1 MNTIYI
7 ITGIMF
13 TLLLIL
19 VFKIKKQNNLLSNNT
34 FFILSLSLLIGFILE
49 LIINFLSTLALKP
62 IILEAYTK
70 LYLIF
75 IVCWFSI
82 FSVYT
87 FLISKKDD
95 TLNKPIMIMYAL
107 LTIVSSISIMLLP
120 LNVDTSNFIYLSGN
134 SINIFKVLLPAMI
147 CTLFIRTILN
157 RKVISITKCN
167 YIYVALTLLSIFT
180 FLELKYE
187 LNVITTILLFITY
200 LVFLTIENPA
210 LKEYEIINNLRLK
223 ALKANTNKTD
233 FLSNIS
239 HELRTPLTSIISS
252 IDEIK
257 SYDLSQEL
265 KDNLNDIIDSS
276 NSLLDIVGNVI
287 DINKIENKIYD
298 LKEKNYD
305 IRDVVEK
312 LIKMNTKKYNKEN
325 VVFKYSVSD
334 NTPSNLFG
342 DKTKIKEIINNI
354 LDNSFKYTNKGSI
367 SLTINSVLD
376 NDICNL
382 IIEIKDTGIGIK
394 TEDLNKIFNGNE
406 IDNDINS
413 NVNRDG
419 LGLLVSKDLVN
430 LLNGTITVNSYYGSG
445 SVFTINIPQ
454 KLKNELEIV
463 EQTNTTKFNN
473 KKVLLV
479 DDDRL
484 NNRILKRLLKIY
496 NIELD
501 TCERGIECID
511 KINNGEQYDLIFMD
525 IMMPDINGI
534 DTLKK
539 LKSNKNFNTK
549 VIALTADALS
559 TSRNK
564 YLKSG
569 FTDYLAKP
577 FKKEELEEKLKYL
590 LGE

>member
-7 ITGIMF
+7 VTGIMF
-13 TLLLIL
+13 TLLLIF
-19 VFKIKKQNNLLSNNT
+19 VFKIKKQNNLLSNST
-34 FFILSLSLLIGFILE
+34 YFILTLTLIVGYILE
-49 LIINFLSTLALKP
+49 LIIYYLNSISINN
-62 IILEAYTK
+62 IILEIYTK

-75 IVCWFSI
+75 IICWSSI
-82 FSVYT
+82 FSVYI
-87 FLISKKDD
+87 FLLSKKDD
-95 TLNKPIMIMYAL
+95 EYNKKIMILYAL
-107 LTIVSSISIMLLP
+107 LTLTSTVAVIILP
-120 LNVDTSNFIYLSGN
+120 LNITYTNRIILSGN
-134 SINIFKVLLPAMI
+134 SINFLKILILCMLSI
-147 CTLFIRTILN
+147 LYMRIILN
-157 RKVISITKCN
+157 NKIIKTMKAY
-167 YIYVALTLLSIFT
+167 YIYIALIILTISF
-180 FLELKYE
+180 FLETKYQ
-187 LNVITTILLFITY
+187 LNIVTTILLFITY
-200 LVFLTIENPA
+200 LIFLTIENPA
-210 LKEYEIINNLRLK
+210 LKEYEIINNLRLR

-239 HELRTPLTSIISS
+239 HELRTPLTSIITS

-257 SYDLSQEL
+257 SYNLPQEL
-265 KDNLNDIIDSS
+265 KENINDIIDSS
-276 NSLLDIVGNVI
+276 NSLLEIVGNVI

-298 LKEKNYD
+298 LKEKNYN
-305 IRDVVEK
+305 IRDLVEK
-312 LIKMNTKKYNKEN
+312 LIKMNAKKYNKEN
-325 VVFKYSVSD
+325 VIFKYSISD

-367 SLTINSVLD
+367 TLTINSILN

-394 TEDLNKIFNGNE
+394 FEDLNKIFNGNE

-413 NVNRDG
+413 SVNRDG
-419 LGLLVSKDLVN
+419 LGLLISKDLVN
-430 LLNGTITVNSYYGSG
+430 LLNGTISVNSNYGSG

-463 EQTNTTKFNN
+463 EQTNTTKFIN

-496 NIELD
+496 GIELD

-511 KINNGEQYDLIFMD
+511 KINNGEQYDLILMD

-559 TSRNK
+559 TSKNK
-564 YLKSG
+564 YLKEG

-577 FKKEELEEKLKYL
+577 FKKEELEEKLKEL

>member
-7 ITGIMF
+7 VTGIMF

-19 VFKIKKQNNLLSNNT
+19 VFKIKKQNNLLSNST
-34 FFILSLSLLIGFILE
+34 YFILTLTLIVGYILE
-49 LIINFLSTLALKP
+49 LIIYYLNSISINN
-62 IILEAYTK
+62 IILEIYTK

-75 IVCWFSI
+75 IICWSSI
-82 FSVYT
+82 FSVYI
-87 FLISKKDD
+87 FLLSKKDD
-95 TLNKPIMIMYAL
+95 EYNKRIMILYAL
-107 LTIVSSISIMLLP
+107 LTLTSTVAVIILP
-120 LNVDTSNFIYLSGN
+120 LNITYTNRIILSGN
-134 SINIFKVLLPAMI
+134 SINFLKILILCMLSI
-147 CTLFIRTILN
+147 LYMRIILN
-157 RKVISITKCN
+157 NKIIKTMKAY
-167 YIYVALTLLSIFT
+167 YIYIALIILTISF
-180 FLELKYE
+180 FLETKYQ
-187 LNVITTILLFITY
+187 LNIVTTILLFITY
-200 LVFLTIENPA
+200 LIFLTIENPA
-210 LKEYEIINNLRLK
+210 LKEYEIINNLRLR

-239 HELRTPLTSIISS
+239 HELRTPLTSIITS

-257 SYDLSQEL
+257 SYNLPQEL
-265 KDNLNDIIDSS
+265 KENINDIIDSS
-276 NSLLDIVGNVI
+276 NSLLEIVGNVI

-298 LKEKNYD
+298 LKEKNYN
-305 IRDVVEK
+305 IRDLVEK
-312 LIKMNTKKYNKEN
+312 LIKMNAKKYNKEN
-325 VVFKYSVSD
+325 VIFKYSISD

-367 SLTINSVLD
+367 TLTINSILN

-394 TEDLNKIFNGNE
+394 FEDLNKIFNGNE

-413 NVNRDG
+413 SVNRDG
-419 LGLLVSKDLVN
+419 LGLLISKDLVN
-430 LLNGTITVNSYYGSG
+430 LLNGTISVNSNYGSG

-463 EQTNTTKFNN
+463 EQTNTTKFIN

-479 DDDRL
+479 DDDRI

-496 NIELD
+496 GIELD

-511 KINNGEQYDLIFMD
+511 KINNGEQYDLILMD

-559 TSRNK
+559 TSKNK
-564 YLKSG
+564 YLKEG

-577 FKKEELEEKLKYL
+577 FKKEELEEKLKEL

>member
-19 VFKIKKQNNLLSNNT
+19 VFKIKKQNNLLSNST
-34 FFILSLSLLIGFILE
+34 YFILTLSLLVGYILE
-49 LIINFLSTLALKP
+49 LVMYFLSTTAINN
-62 IILEAYTK
+62 IILEIYTK

-75 IVCWFSI
+75 IICWSSI

-87 FLISKKDD
+87 FLLSKKDD
-95 TLNKPIMIMYAL
+95 EYNKKIMILYAL
-107 LTIVSSISIMLLP
+107 LTVTSSVAIIMLP
-120 LNVDTSNFIYLSGN
+120 LNITYTNRIILTGNAINFLKILITCMLS
-134 SINIFKVLLPAMI
+134 ILY
-147 CTLFIRTILN
+147 IRTVLSNKIIN
-157 RKVISITKCN
+157 TIKAN
-167 YIYVALTLLSIFT
+167 YIYVALIILTIVS
-180 FLELKYE
+180 FLEIKYQ
-187 LNVITTILLFITY
+187 LNIVTTILLFITY
-200 LVFLTIENPA
+200 LIFLTIENPA
-210 LKEYEIINNLRLK
+210 LKEYEIINNLRLR
-223 ALKANTNKTD
+223 ALKANTNKTN
-233 FLSNIS
+233 FLSNMS

-257 SYDLSQEL
+257 SYNLPQEI

-287 DINKIENKIYD
+287 EINKIENKVYD

-312 LIKMNTKKYNKEN
+312 LIKLNTKKYSKEN

-394 TEDLNKIFNGNE
+394 SEDLNKIFNGND
-406 IDNDINS
+406 IDNDING

-430 LLNGTITVNSYYGSG
+430 LLNGTIIVSSYYGSG

-511 KINNGEQYDLIFMD
+511 KINNGEQYDLILMD
-525 IMMPDINGI
+525 IMMPDINGV

-539 LKSNKNFNTK
+539 LKSNKHFNTK

-564 YLKSG
+564 YLKAG

-577 FKKEELEEKLKYL
+577 FKKEELEEKLKNL

>member
-49 LIINFLSTLALKP
+49 LTINFLSTLTLKP
-62 IILEAYTK
+62 IILEVYTK

-120 LNVDTSNFIYLSGN
+120 LNINTSNFIYLSGN

-167 YIYVALTLLSIFT
+167 YIYVALTLLSICT

-210 LKEYEIINNLRLK
+210 LKEYEIINNLRLR

-257 SYDLSQEL
+257 SYDLPQEL

-312 LIKMNTKKYNKEN
+312 LIKMNAKKYNKEN

-367 SLTINSVLD
+367 SLTINSILN

-394 TEDLNKIFNGNE
+394 AEDLNKIFNGNE

-413 NVNRDG
+413 DVNRDG

-511 KINNGEQYDLIFMD
+511 KINNGEQYDLILMD

-564 YLKSG
+564 YLKAG

-577 FKKEELEEKLKYL
+577 FKKEELEEKLKDL

>member
-1 MNTIYI
+1 MKTIYI

-34 FFILSLSLLIGFILE
+34 FFILTLSLLIGYILE
-49 LIINFLSTLALKP
+49 LSINFLSTVSLKP
-62 IILEAYTK
+62 IVLETYTK

-75 IVCWFSI
+75 IICWFSI

-95 TLNKPIMIMYAL
+95 TLNKSIMIMYAL
-107 LTIVSSISIMLLP
+107 LTIVSSVSIILLP
-120 LNVDTSNFIYLSGN
+120 IDIDTNNFIYLSGN
-134 SINIFKVLLPAMI
+134 SINIFKVLLPCMLCI
-147 CTLFIRTILN
+147 LFLRTILN
-157 RKVISITKCN
+157 RKVISITKYN
-167 YIYVALTLLSIFT
+167 YIYVALVLLSICS

-187 LNVITTILLFITY
+187 LNIITTILLFITY

-210 LKEYEIINNLRLK
+210 LKEYEIINNLRLR
-223 ALKANTNKTD
+223 ALKANMNKTD

-239 HELRTPLTSIISS
+239 HELRTPLSSIISS

-257 SYDLSQEL
+257 SYNLPPEF
-265 KDNLNDIIDSS
+265 KDSLNDIIDSS
-276 NSLLDIVGNVI
+276 SSLLDIVGNVI
-287 DINKIENKIYD
+287 DINKIENKVYD
-298 LKEKNYD
+298 IKEKDYS
-305 IRDVVEK
+305 IKETVEK

-325 VVFKYSVSD
+325 VVFKYSISES
-334 NTPSNLFG
+334 TPQNLFG
-342 DKTKIKEIINNI
+342 DKTKIKEIINNV

-367 SLTINSVLD
+367 SLTINSEIVS
-376 NDICNL
+376 DICNL

-394 TEDLNKIFNGNE
+394 SEDLNKIFNGND

-413 NVNRDG
+413 DVDSDG
-419 LGLLVSKDLVN
+419 LGLLVTKDLVS
-430 LLNGTITVNSYYGSG
+430 LLGGTITVNSYYGSG
-445 SVFTINIPQ
+445 SVFTIKIPQ
-454 KLKNELEIV
+454 RLKNELETI

-473 KKVLLV
+473 KRILLV

-496 NIELD
+496 DIELD
-501 TCERGIECID
+501 TCERGIKCID
-511 KINNGEQYDLIFMD
+511 KINNGEQYDLILMD
-525 IMMPDINGI
+525 IMMPDMNGI

-549 VIALTADALS
+549 VVALTADALS
-559 TSRNK
+559 TSKNK
-564 YLKSG
+564 YLKVG
-569 FTDYLAKP
+569 FTDYIPKP
-577 FKKEELEEKLKYL
+577 FKKEELEQKLKEL
-590 LGE
+590 LGD

>member
-107 LTIVSSISIMLLP
+107 LAIVSSISIMLLP
-120 LNVDTSNFIYLSGN
+120 LNIDTSNFIYLSGN

-257 SYDLSQEL
+257 SYALSQEL

-394 TEDLNKIFNGNE
+394 AEDLNKIFNGNE

-511 KINNGEQYDLIFMD
+511 KINNGEQYDLILMD

-559 TSRNK
+559 TSKNK
-564 YLKSG
+564 YLKAG

>member
-19 VFKIKKQNNLLSNNT
+19 VFKIKKKNNLLSNNT

-49 LIINFLSTLALKP
+49 LIINFLSTLTLKP
-62 IILEAYTK
+62 VMLEVYTK

-95 TLNKPIMIMYAL
+95 TLNKTIMILYAL
-107 LTIVSSISIMLLP
+107 LTLVSSLSIILLP
-120 LNVDTSNFIYLSGN
+120 LNIDTTNFIYLSGN
-134 SINIFKVLLPAMI
+134 SINIFKVLLPSMLCI
-147 CTLFIRTILN
+147 LFLRTILN
-157 RKVISITKCN
+157 RNVISITKCN
-167 YIYVALTLLSIFT
+167 YIYVALILLSICT

-187 LNVITTILLFITY
+187 LNIITTILLFITY

-210 LKEYEIINNLRLK
+210 LKEYEIINNLRLR
-223 ALKANTNKTD
+223 ALKANMNKTD

-239 HELRTPLTSIISS
+239 HELRTPLASIISS

-257 SYDLSQEL
+257 NYNLPPEF
-265 KDNLNDIIDSS
+265 KDTINDIVDSS
-276 NSLLDIVGNVI
+276 SSLLDIVGNVI
-287 DINKIENKIYD
+287 DINKIENKVYD
-298 LKEKNYD
+298 IKEKNYS
-305 IRDVVEK
+305 IKETVEK

-325 VVFKYSVSD
+325 VIFKYFISES
-334 NTPSNLFG
+334 TPQNLFG
-342 DKTKIKEIINNI
+342 DKTKIKEIINNV
-354 LDNSFKYTNKGSI
+354 LDNSFKYTDKGSI
-367 SLTINSVLD
+367 SLTINSEIVS
-376 NDICNL
+376 DICNL

-394 TEDLNKIFNGNE
+394 SEDLNKIFNGSDVDNE
-406 IDNDINS
+406 INS
-413 NVNRDG
+413 DVDRDG
-419 LGLLVSKDLVN
+419 LGLLVTKNLVS
-430 LLNGTITVNSYYGSG
+430 LLGGTITVSSYYGSG
-445 SVFTINIPQ
+445 SIFTIKIPQ
-454 KLKNELEIV
+454 RLKNELETI
-463 EQTNTTKFNN
+463 EQTNTTKFIN
-473 KKVLLV
+473 KRILLV

-484 NNRILKRLLKIY
+484 NNRILKRLLNIY
-496 NIELD
+496 DIELD

-511 KINNGEQYDLIFMD
+511 KINNGEHYDLILMD
-525 IMMPDINGI
+525 IMMPDMNGI

-559 TSRNK
+559 TSKNK
-564 YLKSG
+564 YIKAG
-569 FTDYLAKP
+569 FTDYIPKP
-577 FKKEELEEKLKYL
+577 FKKEELEQKLKEL
-590 LGE
+590 LGD

>member
-1 MNTIYI
+1 MNKIYI
-7 ITGIMF
+7 VTGIMF

-19 VFKIKKQNNLLSNNT
+19 VFKIKKQNNLLSNST
-34 FFILSLSLLIGFILE
+34 YFILTLTLIVGYILE
-49 LIINFLSTLALKP
+49 LIIYYLNSISINN
-62 IILEAYTK
+62 IILEIYTK

-75 IVCWFSI
+75 IICWSSI
-82 FSVYT
+82 FSVYI
-87 FLISKKDD
+87 FLLSKKDD
-95 TLNKPIMIMYAL
+95 EYNKKIMILYAL
-107 LTIVSSISIMLLP
+107 LTLTSSVAVIILP
-120 LNVDTSNFIYLSGN
+120 LNITYTNRIILSGN
-134 SINIFKVLLPAMI
+134 SINFLKILILCMLSI
-147 CTLFIRTILN
+147 LYMRIILN
-157 RKVISITKCN
+157 NKIIKTMKAY
-167 YIYVALTLLSIFT
+167 YIYIALIILTISF
-180 FLELKYE
+180 FLETKYQ
-187 LNVITTILLFITY
+187 LNIVTTVLLFITY
-200 LVFLTIENPA
+200 LIFLTIENPA
-210 LKEYEIINNLRLK
+210 LKEYEIINNLRLR

-239 HELRTPLTSIISS
+239 HELRTPLTSIITS

-257 SYDLSQEL
+257 SYNLPQEL
-265 KDNLNDIIDSS
+265 KENINDIIDSS
-276 NSLLDIVGNVI
+276 NSLLEIVGNVI

-298 LKEKNYD
+298 LKEKNYN
-305 IRDVVEK
+305 IRDLVEK
-312 LIKMNTKKYNKEN
+312 LIKVNAKKYNKEN
-325 VVFKYSVSD
+325 VIFKYLISD

-354 LDNSFKYTNKGSI
+354 LDNSFKYTNNGSI
-367 SLTINSVLD
+367 TLTINSVLN

-394 TEDLNKIFNGNE
+394 SEDLNKIFNGNE

-413 NVNRDG
+413 SVNRDG
-419 LGLLVSKDLVN
+419 LGLLISKDLVN
-430 LLNGTITVNSYYGSG
+430 LLNGTISVNSYYGSG

-463 EQTNTTKFNN
+463 EQTNTTKFIN

-484 NNRILKRLLKIY
+484 NNRILKRLLRIY
-496 NIELD
+496 GIELD

-511 KINNGEQYDLIFMD
+511 KINNGEQYDLILMD

-539 LKSNKNFNTK
+539 LKSNKTFNTK

-559 TSRNK
+559 TSKNK
-564 YLKSG
+564 YLKEG

-577 FKKEELEEKLKYL
+577 FKKEELEEKLKEL

>member
-19 VFKIKKQNNLLSNNT
+19 VFKIKKKNNLLSNNT

-49 LIINFLSTLALKP
+49 LIINFLSTLTLKP
-62 IILEAYTK
+62 VMLEVYTK

-95 TLNKPIMIMYAL
+95 TLNKTIMILYAL
-107 LTIVSSISIMLLP
+107 LTLVSSLSIILLP
-120 LNVDTSNFIYLSGN
+120 LNIDTTNFIYLSGN
-134 SINIFKVLLPAMI
+134 SINIFKVLLPSMLCI
-147 CTLFIRTILN
+147 LFLRTILN
-157 RKVISITKCN
+157 RNVISFTKCN
-167 YIYVALTLLSIFT
+167 YIYVALILLSICT

-187 LNVITTILLFITY
+187 LNIITTILLFITY

-210 LKEYEIINNLRLK
+210 LKEYEIINNLRLR
-223 ALKANTNKTD
+223 ALKANMNKTN

-239 HELRTPLTSIISS
+239 HELRTPLASIISS

-257 SYDLSQEL
+257 NYNLPPEF
-265 KDNLNDIIDSS
+265 KDTINDIVDSS
-276 NSLLDIVGNVI
+276 SSLLDIVGNVI

-298 LKEKNYD
+298 LKEKNYS
-305 IRDVVEK
+305 IKETVEK

-325 VVFKYSVSD
+325 VIFKYFISE
-334 NTPSNLFG
+334 NTPQNLFG
-342 DKTKIKEIINNI
+342 DKTKIKEIINNV
-354 LDNSFKYTNKGSI
+354 LDNSFKYTDKGSI
-367 SLTINSVLD
+367 SLTINSEIVS
-376 NDICNL
+376 DICNL

-394 TEDLNKIFNGNE
+394 SEDLNKIFNGSDIDNE
-406 IDNDINS
+406 INN
-413 NVNRDG
+413 NVDRDG
-419 LGLLVSKDLVN
+419 LGLLITKDLVS
-430 LLNGTITVNSYYGSG
+430 LLGGTITVCSYYGSG
-445 SVFTINIPQ
+445 SVFTIKIPQ
-454 KLKNELEIV
+454 RLKNELETI
-463 EQTNTTKFNN
+463 EQTNTTKFIN
-473 KKVLLV
+473 KRILLV

-484 NNRILKRLLKIY
+484 NNRILKRLLNIY
-496 NIELD
+496 DIELD

-511 KINNGEQYDLIFMD
+511 KINNGEHYDLILMD
-525 IMMPDINGI
+525 IMMPDMNGI

-549 VIALTADALS
+549 VVALTADALS
-559 TSRNK
+559 TSKNK
-564 YLKSG
+564 YIKTG
-569 FTDYLAKP
+569 FTDYIPKP
-577 FKKEELEEKLKYL
+577 FKKEELEQKLKEL
-590 LGE
+590 LGD

>member
-19 VFKIKKQNNLLSNNT
+19 VFKIKKQNNLLSNST
-34 FFILSLSLLIGFILE
+34 YFILTLTLIVGYILE
-49 LIINFLSTLALKP
+49 LIIYYLNS
-62 IILEAYTK
+62 ISINNIMLEIYTK

-75 IVCWFSI
+75 IICWSSI
-82 FSVYT
+82 FSVYI
-87 FLISKKDD
+87 FLLSKKDD
-95 TLNKPIMIMYAL
+95 EYNKKIMILYGL
-107 LTIVSSISIMLLP
+107 LTFTSSIAVIILP
-120 LNVDTSNFIYLSGN
+120 LNITYTNRIILSGN
-134 SINIFKVLLPAMI
+134 SINFLKILILCMLSI
-147 CTLFIRTILN
+147 LYMRIILN
-157 RKVISITKCN
+157 NKIVKTMKAD
-167 YIYVALTLLSIFT
+167 YIYIVLIILTISF
-180 FLELKYE
+180 FLETKYQ
-187 LNVITTILLFITY
+187 LNIVTTILLFVTY
-200 LVFLTIENPA
+200 LIFLTIENPA
-210 LKEYEIINNLRLK
+210 LKEYEIINNLRLR
-223 ALKANTNKTD
+223 ALKANTNKTN
-233 FLSNIS
+233 FLSNMS
-239 HELRTPLTSIISS
+239 HELRTPLASIISS

-257 SYDLSQEL
+257 SYNLPQEI

-276 NSLLDIVGNVI
+276 NSLLEIVGNVI

-298 LKEKNYD
+298 LKEKNYN
-305 IRDVVEK
+305 IRDLVEK
-312 LIKMNTKKYNKEN
+312 LIKLNTKKYSKEN

-394 TEDLNKIFNGNE
+394 SEDLNKIFNGND

-430 LLNGTITVNSYYGSG
+430 LLNGTITVSSYYGSG

-473 KKVLLV
+473 KKILLV

-511 KINNGEQYDLIFMD
+511 KINNGEQYDLILMD
-525 IMMPDINGI
+525 IMMPDINGV

-564 YLKSG
+564 YLKAG

-577 FKKEELEEKLKYL
+577 FKKEELEEKLKNL

>member
-19 VFKIKKQNNLLSNNT
+19 VFKIKKKNNLLSNNT

-49 LIINFLSTLALKP
+49 LIINFLSTLTLKP
-62 IILEAYTK
+62 VMLEVYTK

-95 TLNKPIMIMYAL
+95 TLNKTIMILYAF
-107 LTIVSSISIMLLP
+107 LTLVSSLSIILLP
-120 LNVDTSNFIYLSGN
+120 LNIDTTNFIYLSGN
-134 SINIFKVLLPAMI
+134 SINIFKVLLPSMLCI
-147 CTLFIRTILN
+147 LFLRTILN
-157 RKVISITKCN
+157 RNVISITKCN
-167 YIYVALTLLSIFT
+167 YIYVALILLSIST

-187 LNVITTILLFITY
+187 LNIITTILLFITY

-210 LKEYEIINNLRLK
+210 LKEYEIINNLRLR
-223 ALKANTNKTD
+223 ALKANMNKTD

-239 HELRTPLTSIISS
+239 HELRTPLASIISS

-257 SYDLSQEL
+257 NYNLPPEF
-265 KDNLNDIIDSS
+265 KDTINDIVDSS
-276 NSLLDIVGNVI
+276 SSLLDIVGNVI

-298 LKEKNYD
+298 LKEKNYS
-305 IRDVVEK
+305 IKETVEK

-325 VVFKYSVSD
+325 VIFKYSISE
-334 NTPSNLFG
+334 NTPQNLFG
-342 DKTKIKEIINNI
+342 DKTKIKEIINNV
-354 LDNSFKYTNKGSI
+354 LDNSFKYTDKGSI
-367 SLTINSVLD
+367 SLTINSEIAS
-376 NDICNL
+376 DICNL

-394 TEDLNKIFNGNE
+394 SEDLNKIFNGSDIDNE
-406 IDNDINS
+406 INS
-413 NVNRDG
+413 DVDRDG
-419 LGLLVSKDLVN
+419 LGLLITKDLVS
-430 LLNGTITVNSYYGSG
+430 LLGGTITVCSYYGSG
-445 SVFTINIPQ
+445 SVFTIKIPQ
-454 KLKNELEIV
+454 RLKNELETI
-463 EQTNTTKFNN
+463 EQTNTTKFIN
-473 KKVLLV
+473 KRILLV

-484 NNRILKRLLKIY
+484 NNRILKRLLNIY
-496 NIELD
+496 DIELD

-511 KINNGEQYDLIFMD
+511 KINNGEHYDLILMD
-525 IMMPDINGI
+525 IMMPDMNGI

-549 VIALTADALS
+549 VVALTADALS
-559 TSRNK
+559 TSKNK
-564 YLKSG
+564 YIKTG
-569 FTDYLAKP
+569 FTDYIPKP
-577 FKKEELEEKLKYL
+577 FKKEELEQKLKEL
-590 LGE
+590 LGD

>member
-1 MNTIYI
+1 MKTIYI

-34 FFILSLSLLIGFILE
+34 FFILTLSLLIGYILE
-49 LIINFLSTLALKP
+49 LSINFLSTISLKP
-62 IILEAYTK
+62 IVLETYTK

-75 IVCWFSI
+75 IICWFSI

-95 TLNKPIMIMYAL
+95 TLNKSIMIMYAL
-107 LTIVSSISIMLLP
+107 LTIVSSVSIILLP
-120 LNVDTSNFIYLSGN
+120 IDIDTNNFIYLSGN
-134 SINIFKVLLPAMI
+134 SINIFKVLLPCMLCI
-147 CTLFIRTILN
+147 LFLRTILN
-157 RKVISITKCN
+157 RKVISITKYN
-167 YIYVALTLLSIFT
+167 YIYVALVLLSICS

-187 LNVITTILLFITY
+187 LNIITTILLFITY

-210 LKEYEIINNLRLK
+210 LKEYEIINNLRLR
-223 ALKANTNKTD
+223 ALKANMNKTD

-239 HELRTPLTSIISS
+239 HELRTPLSSIISS

-257 SYDLSQEL
+257 SYNLPPEF
-265 KDNLNDIIDSS
+265 KDSLNDIIDSS
-276 NSLLDIVGNVI
+276 SSLLDIVGNVI
-287 DINKIENKIYD
+287 DINKIENKVYD
-298 LKEKNYD
+298 IKEKDYS
-305 IRDVVEK
+305 IKETVEK

-325 VVFKYSVSD
+325 VVFKYSISES
-334 NTPSNLFG
+334 TPQNLFG
-342 DKTKIKEIINNI
+342 DKTKIKEIINNV
-354 LDNSFKYTNKGSI
+354 LNNSFKYTNKGSI
-367 SLTINSVLD
+367 SLTINSEIVS
-376 NDICNL
+376 DICNL

-394 TEDLNKIFNGNE
+394 SENLNKIFNGND

-413 NVNRDG
+413 DVDSDG
-419 LGLLVSKDLVN
+419 LGLLVTKDLVS
-430 LLNGTITVNSYYGSG
+430 LLGGTITVNSYYGSG
-445 SVFTINIPQ
+445 SVFTIKIPQ
-454 KLKNELEIV
+454 RLKNELETI

-473 KKVLLV
+473 KRILLV

-496 NIELD
+496 DIELD

-511 KINNGEQYDLIFMD
+511 KINNGEQYDLILMD
-525 IMMPDINGI
+525 IMMPDMNGI

-549 VIALTADALS
+549 VVALTADALS
-559 TSRNK
+559 TSKNK
-564 YLKSG
+564 YLKVG
-569 FTDYLAKP
+569 FTDYIAKP
-577 FKKEELEEKLKYL
+577 FKKEELEQKLKEL
-590 LGE
+590 LGD

>member
-34 FFILSLSLLIGFILE
+34 YFILTLSLLVGYILE
-49 LIINFLSTLALKP
+49 LVMYFLSTTAINN
-62 IILEAYTK
+62 IILEIYTK

-75 IVCWFSI
+75 IICWSSI

-87 FLISKKDD
+87 FLLSKKDD
-95 TLNKPIMIMYAL
+95 EYNKKIMILYAL
-107 LTIVSSISIMLLP
+107 LTVTSSVAIIMLP
-120 LNVDTSNFIYLSGN
+120 LNITYTNRIILTGNAINFLKILITCMLS
-134 SINIFKVLLPAMI
+134 ILY
-147 CTLFIRTILN
+147 IRTVLSNKIIN
-157 RKVISITKCN
+157 TIKAN
-167 YIYVALTLLSIFT
+167 YIYVALIILTIVS
-180 FLELKYE
+180 FLEIKYQ
-187 LNVITTILLFITY
+187 LNIVTTILLFVTY
-200 LVFLTIENPA
+200 LIFLTIENPA
-210 LKEYEIINNLRLK
+210 LKEYEIINNLRLR
-223 ALKANTNKTD
+223 ALKANTNKTN
-233 FLSNIS
+233 FLSNMS

-257 SYDLSQEL
+257 SYNLPQEI

-287 DINKIENKIYD
+287 EINKIENKVYD

-312 LIKMNTKKYNKEN
+312 LIKLNTKKYSKEN

-394 TEDLNKIFNGNE
+394 SEDLNKIFNGND
-406 IDNDINS
+406 IDNDING

-430 LLNGTITVNSYYGSG
+430 LLNGTIIVSSYYGSG

-511 KINNGEQYDLIFMD
+511 KINNGEQYDLILMD
-525 IMMPDINGI
+525 IMMPDINGV

-539 LKSNKNFNTK
+539 LKSNKHFNTK

-564 YLKSG
+564 YLKAG

-577 FKKEELEEKLKYL
+577 FKKEELEEKLKNL

>member
-19 VFKIKKQNNLLSNNT
+19 VFKIKKQNNLLSNST
-34 FFILSLSLLIGFILE
+34 YFILTLSLLVGYILE
-49 LIINFLSTLALKP
+49 LVMYFLSTTAINN
-62 IILEAYTK
+62 IILEIYTK

-75 IVCWFSI
+75 IICWSSI

-87 FLISKKDD
+87 FLLSKKDD
-95 TLNKPIMIMYAL
+95 EYNKKIMILYAL
-107 LTIVSSISIMLLP
+107 LTVTSSVAIIMLP
-120 LNVDTSNFIYLSGN
+120 LNITYTNRIILTGNAINFL
-134 SINIFKVLLPAMI
+134 KVLITCMLSV
-147 CTLFIRTILN
+147 LYIRTVLSNKIIN
-157 RKVISITKCN
+157 TIKAN
-167 YIYVALTLLSIFT
+167 YIYVALIILTIVS
-180 FLELKYE
+180 FLEIKYQ
-187 LNVITTILLFITY
+187 LNIVTTILLFITY
-200 LVFLTIENPA
+200 LIFLTIENPA
-210 LKEYEIINNLRLK
+210 LKEYEIINNLRLR
-223 ALKANTNKTD
+223 ALKANTNKTE

-239 HELRTPLTSIISS
+239 HELRTPLTSIITS

-257 SYDLSQEL
+257 SRNIPQEL
-265 KDNLNDIIDSS
+265 KENINDIIDSS
-276 NSLLDIVGNVI
+276 NSLLEIVGNVI

-298 LKEKNYD
+298 LKEKNYN
-305 IRDVVEK
+305 IRDLVEK
-312 LIKMNTKKYNKEN
+312 LIKLNTKKYSKEN

-394 TEDLNKIFNGNE
+394 SEDLNKIFNGNE

-413 NVNRDG
+413 SVNRDG

-430 LLNGTITVNSYYGSG
+430 LLNGTITVSSYYGSG

-473 KKVLLV
+473 KKILLV

-496 NIELD
+496 GIELD

-511 KINNGEQYDLIFMD
+511 KINNGEQYDLILMD
-525 IMMPDINGI
+525 IMMPDINGV

-564 YLKSG
+564 YLKEG

-577 FKKEELEEKLKYL
+577 FKKEELEEKLKEL

>member
-1 MNTIYI
+1 MKTIYI

-34 FFILSLSLLIGFILE
+34 FFILTLSLLIGYILE
-49 LIINFLSTLALKP
+49 LSINLLSTISLKP
-62 IILEAYTK
+62 IVLETYTK

-75 IVCWFSI
+75 IICWFSI

-95 TLNKPIMIMYAL
+95 TLNKSIMIMYAL
-107 LTIVSSISIMLLP
+107 LTIVSSVSIILLP
-120 LNVDTSNFIYLSGN
+120 IDIDTNNFIYLSGN
-134 SINIFKVLLPAMI
+134 SINIFKVLLPCMLCI
-147 CTLFIRTILN
+147 LFLRTILN
-157 RKVISITKCN
+157 RKVISITKYN
-167 YIYVALTLLSIFT
+167 YIYVALVLLSICS

-187 LNVITTILLFITY
+187 LNIITTILLFITY

-210 LKEYEIINNLRLK
+210 LKEYEIINNLRLR
-223 ALKANTNKTD
+223 ALKANMNKTD

-239 HELRTPLTSIISS
+239 HELRTPLSSIISS

-257 SYDLSQEL
+257 SYNLPPEF
-265 KDNLNDIIDSS
+265 KDSLNDIIDSS
-276 NSLLDIVGNVI
+276 SSLLDIVGNVI
-287 DINKIENKIYD
+287 DINKIENKVYD
-298 LKEKNYD
+298 IKEKDYS
-305 IRDVVEK
+305 IKETVEK

-325 VVFKYSVSD
+325 VVFKYSISES
-334 NTPSNLFG
+334 TPQNLFG
-342 DKTKIKEIINNI
+342 DKTKIKEIINNV
-354 LDNSFKYTNKGSI
+354 LNNSFKYTNKGSI
-367 SLTINSVLD
+367 SLTINSEIVS
-376 NDICNL
+376 DICNL

-394 TEDLNKIFNGNE
+394 SEDLNKIFNGND

-413 NVNRDG
+413 DVDSDG
-419 LGLLVSKDLVN
+419 LGLLVTKDLVS
-430 LLNGTITVNSYYGSG
+430 LLGGTITVNSYYGSG
-445 SVFTINIPQ
+445 SVFTIKIPQ
-454 KLKNELEIV
+454 RLKNELETI

-473 KKVLLV
+473 KRILLV

-496 NIELD
+496 DIELD

-511 KINNGEQYDLIFMD
+511 KINNGEQYDLILMD
-525 IMMPDINGI
+525 IMMPDMNGI

-549 VIALTADALS
+549 VVALTADALS
-559 TSRNK
+559 TSKNK
-564 YLKSG
+564 YLKVG
-569 FTDYLAKP
+569 FTDYIPKP
-577 FKKEELEEKLKYL
+577 FKKEELEQKLKEL
-590 LGE
+590 LGD

>member
-19 VFKIKKQNNLLSNNT
+19 VFKIKKQNNLLSNST
-34 FFILSLSLLIGFILE
+34 YFILTLSLLVGYILE
-49 LIINFLSTLALKP
+49 LVMYFLSTTAINN
-62 IILEAYTK
+62 IILEIYTK

-75 IVCWFSI
+75 IICWSSI
-82 FSVYT
+82 FSVYI
-87 FLISKKDD
+87 FLLSKKDD
-95 TLNKPIMIMYAL
+95 EYNKKIMILYAL
-107 LTIVSSISIMLLP
+107 LTVTSSVAIIMLP
-120 LNVDTSNFIYLSGN
+120 LNITYTNRIILTGNAINFL
-134 SINIFKVLLPAMI
+134 KVLITCMLSI
-147 CTLFIRTILN
+147 LYIRTVLSNKIIN
-157 RKVISITKCN
+157 TIKAN
-167 YIYVALTLLSIFT
+167 YIYVALIILTIVS
-180 FLELKYE
+180 FLEIKYQ
-187 LNVITTILLFITY
+187 LNIVTTILLFITY
-200 LVFLTIENPA
+200 LIFLTIENPA
-210 LKEYEIINNLRLK
+210 LKEYEIINNLRLR
-223 ALKANTNKTD
+223 ALKANTNKTE

-239 HELRTPLTSIISS
+239 HELRTPLTSIITS

-257 SYDLSQEL
+257 SRNIPQEL
-265 KDNLNDIIDSS
+265 KENINDIIDSS
-276 NSLLDIVGNVI
+276 NSLLEIVGNVI

-298 LKEKNYD
+298 LKEKNYN
-305 IRDVVEK
+305 IRDLVEK
-312 LIKMNTKKYNKEN
+312 LIKLNTKKYSKEN

-394 TEDLNKIFNGNE
+394 SEDINKIFNGND

-430 LLNGTITVNSYYGSG
+430 LLNGTITVSSYYGSG

-473 KKVLLV
+473 KKILLV

-511 KINNGEQYDLIFMD
+511 KINNGEQYDLILMD
-525 IMMPDINGI
+525 IMMPDINGV

-564 YLKSG
+564 YLKAG

-577 FKKEELEEKLKYL
+577 FKKEELEEKLKNL

>member
-7 ITGIMF
+7 VTGIMF
-13 TLLLIL
+13 TLLLIF
-19 VFKIKKQNNLLSNNT
+19 VFKIKKQNNLLSNST
-34 FFILSLSLLIGFILE
+34 YFILTLTLIVGYILE
-49 LIINFLSTLALKP
+49 LIIYYLNSISINN
-62 IILEAYTK
+62 IILEIYTK

-75 IVCWFSI
+75 IICWSSI
-82 FSVYT
+82 FSVYI
-87 FLISKKDD
+87 FLLSKKDD
-95 TLNKPIMIMYAL
+95 EYNKKIMILYAL
-107 LTIVSSISIMLLP
+107 LTLTSTVAVIILP
-120 LNVDTSNFIYLSGN
+120 LNITYTNRIILSGN
-134 SINIFKVLLPAMI
+134 SINFLKILILCMLSI
-147 CTLFIRTILN
+147 LYMRIILN
-157 RKVISITKCN
+157 NKIIKTMKAY
-167 YIYVALTLLSIFT
+167 YIYIALIILTISF
-180 FLELKYE
+180 FLETKYQ
-187 LNVITTILLFITY
+187 LNIVTTILLFITY
-200 LVFLTIENPA
+200 LIFLTIENPA
-210 LKEYEIINNLRLK
+210 LKEYEIINNLRLR

-239 HELRTPLTSIISS
+239 HELRTPLTSIITS

-257 SYDLSQEL
+257 SYNLPQEL
-265 KDNLNDIIDSS
+265 KENINDIIDSS
-276 NSLLDIVGNVI
+276 NSLLEIVGNVI

-298 LKEKNYD
+298 LKEKNYN
-305 IRDVVEK
+305 IRDLVEK
-312 LIKMNTKKYNKEN
+312 LIKVNAKKYNKEN
-325 VVFKYSVSD
+325 VIFKYSISD

-367 SLTINSVLD
+367 TLTINSILN

-394 TEDLNKIFNGNE
+394 SEDLNKIFNGNE

-413 NVNRDG
+413 SVNRDG
-419 LGLLVSKDLVN
+419 LGLLISKDLVN
-430 LLNGTITVNSYYGSG
+430 LLNGTISVNSYYGSG

-463 EQTNTTKFNN
+463 EQTNTTKFIN

-496 NIELD
+496 GIELD

-511 KINNGEQYDLIFMD
+511 KINNGEQYDLILMD

-539 LKSNKNFNTK
+539 LKSNKTFNTK

-559 TSRNK
+559 TSKNK
-564 YLKSG
+564 YLKEG
-569 FTDYLAKP
+569 FADYLAKP
-577 FKKEELEEKLKYL
+577 FKKEELEEKLKEL

>member
-394 TEDLNKIFNGNE
+394 AEDLNKIFNGNE

>member
-87 FLISKKDD
+87 FFISKKDD

-120 LNVDTSNFIYLSGN
+120 LNIDTSNFIYLSGN

-167 YIYVALTLLSIFT
+167 YIYVALTLLSICT

-265 KDNLNDIIDSS
+265 KSNLNDIIDSS

-394 TEDLNKIFNGNE
+394 AEDLNKIFNGNE

-511 KINNGEQYDLIFMD
+511 KINNGEQYDLILMD

-549 VIALTADALS
+549 VVALTADALS
-559 TSRNK
+559 TSKNK
-564 YLKSG
+564 YLKAG

>member
-19 VFKIKKQNNLLSNNT
+19 VFKIKKQNNLLSNST
-34 FFILSLSLLIGFILE
+34 YFILTLSLLVGYILE
-49 LIINFLSTLALKP
+49 LVMYFLSTTAINN
-62 IILEAYTK
+62 IILEIYTK

-75 IVCWFSI
+75 IICWSSI

-87 FLISKKDD
+87 FLLSKKDD
-95 TLNKPIMIMYAL
+95 EYNKKIMILYAL
-107 LTIVSSISIMLLP
+107 LTVTSSVAIIMLP
-120 LNVDTSNFIYLSGN
+120 LNITYTNRIILTGNAINFL
-134 SINIFKVLLPAMI
+134 KVLITCMLSV
-147 CTLFIRTILN
+147 LYIRTVLSNKIIN
-157 RKVISITKCN
+157 TIKAN
-167 YIYVALTLLSIFT
+167 YIYVALIILTIVS
-180 FLELKYE
+180 FLEIKYQ
-187 LNVITTILLFITY
+187 LNIVTTILLFITY
-200 LVFLTIENPA
+200 LIFLTIENPA
-210 LKEYEIINNLRLK
+210 LKEYEIINNLRLR
-223 ALKANTNKTD
+223 ALKANTNKTN

-239 HELRTPLTSIISS
+239 HELRTPLASIISS

-257 SYDLSQEL
+257 SYNLPQEI

-287 DINKIENKIYD
+287 EINKIENKVYD

-305 IRDVVEK
+305 IRDAVEK
-312 LIKMNTKKYNKEN
+312 LIKLNTKKYSKEN

-394 TEDLNKIFNGNE
+394 SEDLNKIFNGND

-430 LLNGTITVNSYYGSG
+430 LLNGTITVSSYYGSG
-445 SVFTINIPQ
+445 SVFTIKIPQ

-496 NIELD
+496 GIELD

-511 KINNGEQYDLIFMD
+511 KINNGEQYDLILMD
-525 IMMPDINGI
+525 IMMPDINGV

-564 YLKSG
+564 YLKAG

-577 FKKEELEEKLKYL
+577 FKKEELEEKLKNL

>member
-19 VFKIKKQNNLLSNNT
+19 VFKIKKQNNLLSNST
-34 FFILSLSLLIGFILE
+34 YFILTLSLLVGYILE
-49 LIINFLSTLALKP
+49 LVMYFLSTTAINN
-62 IILEAYTK
+62 IILEIYTK

-75 IVCWFSI
+75 IICWSSI
-82 FSVYT
+82 FSVYI
-87 FLISKKDD
+87 FLLSKKDD
-95 TLNKPIMIMYAL
+95 EYNKKIMILYAL
-107 LTIVSSISIMLLP
+107 LTVTSSVAIIMLP
-120 LNVDTSNFIYLSGN
+120 LNITYTNRIILTGNAINFL
-134 SINIFKVLLPAMI
+134 KVLITCMLSI
-147 CTLFIRTILN
+147 LYIRTVLSNKIIN
-157 RKVISITKCN
+157 TIKAN
-167 YIYVALTLLSIFT
+167 YIYVALIILTIVS
-180 FLELKYE
+180 FLEIKYQ
-187 LNVITTILLFITY
+187 LNIVTTILLFITY
-200 LVFLTIENPA
+200 LIFLTIENPA
-210 LKEYEIINNLRLK
+210 LKEYEIINNLRLR
-223 ALKANTNKTD
+223 ALKANTNKTE

-239 HELRTPLTSIISS
+239 HELRTPLTSIITS

-257 SYDLSQEL
+257 SRNIPQEL
-265 KDNLNDIIDSS
+265 KENINDIIDSS
-276 NSLLDIVGNVI
+276 NSLLEIVGNVI

-298 LKEKNYD
+298 LKEKNYN
-305 IRDVVEK
+305 IRDLVEK
-312 LIKMNTKKYNKEN
+312 LIKLNTKKYSKEN

-394 TEDLNKIFNGNE
+394 SEDLNKIFNGNE

-413 NVNRDG
+413 SVNRDG

-430 LLNGTITVNSYYGSG
+430 LLNGTITVSSYYGSG

-473 KKVLLV
+473 KKILLV

-511 KINNGEQYDLIFMD
+511 KINNGEQYDLILMD
-525 IMMPDINGI
+525 IMMPDINGV

-564 YLKSG
+564 YLKAG
-569 FTDYLAKP
+569 FTEYLAKP
-577 FKKEELEEKLKYL
+577 FKKEELEEKLKNL

>member
-1 MNTIYI
+1 MKTIYI

-34 FFILSLSLLIGFILE
+34 FFILTLSLLIGYILE
-49 LIINFLSTLALKP
+49 LSINFLSTVSLKP
-62 IILEAYTK
+62 IVLETYTK

-75 IVCWFSI
+75 IICWFSI

-95 TLNKPIMIMYAL
+95 TLNKSIMIMYAL
-107 LTIVSSISIMLLP
+107 LTIVSSVSIILLP
-120 LNVDTSNFIYLSGN
+120 IDIDTNNFIYLSGN
-134 SINIFKVLLPAMI
+134 SINIFKVLLPCMLCI
-147 CTLFIRTILN
+147 LFLRTILN
-157 RKVISITKCN
+157 RKVISITKYN
-167 YIYVALTLLSIFT
+167 YIYVALVLLSICS

-187 LNVITTILLFITY
+187 LNIITTILLFITY

-210 LKEYEIINNLRLK
+210 LKEYEIINNLRLR
-223 ALKANTNKTD
+223 ALKANMNKTD

-239 HELRTPLTSIISS
+239 HELRTPLSSIISS

-257 SYDLSQEL
+257 SYNLPPEF
-265 KDNLNDIIDSS
+265 KDSLNDIIDSS
-276 NSLLDIVGNVI
+276 SSLLDIVGNVI
-287 DINKIENKIYD
+287 DINKIENKVYD
-298 LKEKNYD
+298 IKEKDYS
-305 IRDVVEK
+305 IKETVEK

-325 VVFKYSVSD
+325 VVFKYSISES
-334 NTPSNLFG
+334 TPQNLFG
-342 DKTKIKEIINNI
+342 DKTKIKEIINNV

-367 SLTINSVLD
+367 SLTINSEIVS
-376 NDICNL
+376 DICNL

-394 TEDLNKIFNGNE
+394 SEDLNKIFNGND

-413 NVNRDG
+413 DVDSDG
-419 LGLLVSKDLVN
+419 LGLLVTKDLVS
-430 LLNGTITVNSYYGSG
+430 LLGGTITVNSYYGSG
-445 SVFTINIPQ
+445 SVFTIKIPQ
-454 KLKNELEIV
+454 RLKNELETI

-473 KKVLLV
+473 KRILLV

-496 NIELD
+496 DIELD

-511 KINNGEQYDLIFMD
+511 KINNGEQYDLILMD
-525 IMMPDINGI
+525 IMMPDMNGI

-549 VIALTADALS
+549 VVALTADALS
-559 TSRNK
+559 TSKNK
-564 YLKSG
+564 YLKVG
-569 FTDYLAKP
+569 FTDYIPKP
-577 FKKEELEEKLKYL
+577 FKKEELEQKLKEL
-590 LGE
+590 LGD

>member
-257 SYDLSQEL
+257 SYALSQEL

-354 LDNSFKYTNKGSI
+354 LDNSFKYTNKGNI

-394 TEDLNKIFNGNE
+394 AEDLNKIFNGNE

-511 KINNGEQYDLIFMD
+511 KINNGEQYDLILMD

-564 YLKSG
+564 YLKAG

>member
-49 LIINFLSTLALKP
+49 LIINFLSTLTLKP
-62 IILEAYTK
+62 VMLEVYTK

-95 TLNKPIMIMYAL
+95 TLNKTIMILYAL
-107 LTIVSSISIMLLP
+107 LTLVSSLSIILLP
-120 LNVDTSNFIYLSGN
+120 LNIDTTNFIYLSGN
-134 SINIFKVLLPAMI
+134 SINIFKVLLPSMLCI
-147 CTLFIRTILN
+147 LFLRTILN
-157 RKVISITKCN
+157 RNVISITKCN
-167 YIYVALTLLSIFT
+167 YIYVALILLSICT

-187 LNVITTILLFITY
+187 LNIITTILLFITY

-210 LKEYEIINNLRLK
+210 LKEYEIINNLRLR
-223 ALKANTNKTD
+223 ALKANMNKTD

-239 HELRTPLTSIISS
+239 HELRTPLASIISS

-257 SYDLSQEL
+257 NYNLPPEF
-265 KDNLNDIIDSS
+265 KDTINDIVDSS
-276 NSLLDIVGNVI
+276 SSLLDIVGNVI
-287 DINKIENKIYD
+287 DINKIENKVYD
-298 LKEKNYD
+298 IKEKDYS
-305 IRDVVEK
+305 IKETVEK

-325 VVFKYSVSD
+325 VIFKYFISES
-334 NTPSNLFG
+334 TPQNLFG
-342 DKTKIKEIINNI
+342 DKTKIKEIINNV
-354 LDNSFKYTNKGSI
+354 LDNSFKYTDKGSI
-367 SLTINSVLD
+367 SLTINSEIVS
-376 NDICNL
+376 DICNL

-394 TEDLNKIFNGNE
+394 SEDLNKIFNGSDVDNE
-406 IDNDINS
+406 INS
-413 NVNRDG
+413 DVDRDG
-419 LGLLVSKDLVN
+419 LGLLVTKNLVS
-430 LLNGTITVNSYYGSG
+430 LLGGTITVSSYYGSG
-445 SVFTINIPQ
+445 SVFTIKIPQ
-454 KLKNELEIV
+454 RLKNELETI
-463 EQTNTTKFNN
+463 EQTNTTKFIN
-473 KKVLLV
+473 KRILLV

-484 NNRILKRLLKIY
+484 NNRILKRLLNIY
-496 NIELD
+496 DIELD

-511 KINNGEQYDLIFMD
+511 KINNGEHYDLILMD
-525 IMMPDINGI
+525 IMMPDMNGI

-559 TSRNK
+559 TSKNK
-564 YLKSG
+564 YIKAG
-569 FTDYLAKP
+569 FTDYIPKP
-577 FKKEELEEKLKYL
+577 FKKEELEQKLKEL
-590 LGE
+590 LGD

>member
-257 SYDLSQEL
+257 SYALSQEL

-394 TEDLNKIFNGNE
+394 AEDLNKIFNGNE

-511 KINNGEQYDLIFMD
+511 KINNGEQYDLILMD

>member
-134 SINIFKVLLPAMI
+134 SINIFKVLLPTMI

-394 TEDLNKIFNGNE
+394 AEDLNKIFNGNE

>member
-19 VFKIKKQNNLLSNNT
+19 VFKIKKKNNLLSNNT

-49 LIINFLSTLALKP
+49 LIINFLSTLTLKP
-62 IILEAYTK
+62 VMLEVYTK

-95 TLNKPIMIMYAL
+95 TLNKTIMILYAL
-107 LTIVSSISIMLLP
+107 LTLVSSLSIILLP
-120 LNVDTSNFIYLSGN
+120 LNIDTTNFIYLSGN
-134 SINIFKVLLPAMI
+134 SINIFKVLLPSMLCI
-147 CTLFIRTILN
+147 LFLRTILN
-157 RKVISITKCN
+157 RNVISFTKCN
-167 YIYVALTLLSIFT
+167 YIYVALILLSICT

-187 LNVITTILLFITY
+187 LNIITTILLFITY

-210 LKEYEIINNLRLK
+210 LKEYEIINNLRLR
-223 ALKANTNKTD
+223 ALKANMNKTD

-239 HELRTPLTSIISS
+239 HELRTPLASIISS

-257 SYDLSQEL
+257 NYNLPPEF
-265 KDNLNDIIDSS
+265 KDTINDIVDSS
-276 NSLLDIVGNVI
+276 SSLLDIVGNVI

-298 LKEKNYD
+298 LKEKNYS
-305 IRDVVEK
+305 IKETVEK

-325 VVFKYSVSD
+325 VIFKYSISE
-334 NTPSNLFG
+334 NTPQNLFG
-342 DKTKIKEIINNI
+342 DKTKIKEIINNV
-354 LDNSFKYTNKGSI
+354 LDNSFKYTDKGSI
-367 SLTINSVLD
+367 SLTINSEIVS
-376 NDICNL
+376 DICNL

-394 TEDLNKIFNGNE
+394 SEDLNKIFNGSDIDNE
-406 IDNDINS
+406 INS
-413 NVNRDG
+413 DVDRDG
-419 LGLLVSKDLVN
+419 LGLLITKDLVS
-430 LLNGTITVNSYYGSG
+430 LLGGTITVCSYYGSG
-445 SVFTINIPQ
+445 SVFTIKIPQ
-454 KLKNELEIV
+454 RLKNELETI
-463 EQTNTTKFNN
+463 EQTNTTKFIN
-473 KKVLLV
+473 KRILLV

-484 NNRILKRLLKIY
+484 NNRILKRLLNIY
-496 NIELD
+496 DIELD

-511 KINNGEQYDLIFMD
+511 KINNGEHYDLILMD
-525 IMMPDINGI
+525 IMMPDMNGI

-549 VIALTADALS
+549 VVALTADALS
-559 TSRNK
+559 TSKNK
-564 YLKSG
+564 YIKTG
-569 FTDYLAKP
+569 FTDYIPKP
-577 FKKEELEEKLKYL
+577 FKKEELEQKLKEL
-590 LGE
+590 LGD

>member
-19 VFKIKKQNNLLSNNT
+19 VFKIKKKNNLLSNNT

-49 LIINFLSTLALKP
+49 LIINFLSTLTLKP
-62 IILEAYTK
+62 VMLEVYTK

-95 TLNKPIMIMYAL
+95 TLNKTIMILYAL
-107 LTIVSSISIMLLP
+107 LTLVSSLSIILLP
-120 LNVDTSNFIYLSGN
+120 LNIDTTNFIYLSGN
-134 SINIFKVLLPAMI
+134 SINIFKVLLPSMLCI
-147 CTLFIRTILN
+147 LFLRTILN
-157 RKVISITKCN
+157 RNVISITKCN
-167 YIYVALTLLSIFT
+167 YIYVALILLSICT

-187 LNVITTILLFITY
+187 LNIITTILLFITY

-210 LKEYEIINNLRLK
+210 LKEYEIINNLRLR
-223 ALKANTNKTD
+223 ALKANMNKTD

-239 HELRTPLTSIISS
+239 HELRTPLASIISS

-257 SYDLSQEL
+257 NYNLPPEF
-265 KDNLNDIIDSS
+265 KDTINDIVDSS
-276 NSLLDIVGNVI
+276 SSLLDIVGNVI
-287 DINKIENKIYD
+287 DINKIENKVYD
-298 LKEKNYD
+298 IKEKDYS
-305 IRDVVEK
+305 IKETVKK

-325 VVFKYSVSD
+325 VIFKYFISES
-334 NTPSNLFG
+334 TPQNLFG
-342 DKTKIKEIINNI
+342 DKTKIKEIINNV
-354 LDNSFKYTNKGSI
+354 LDNSFKYTDKGSI
-367 SLTINSVLD
+367 SLTINSEIVS
-376 NDICNL
+376 DICNL

-394 TEDLNKIFNGNE
+394 SEDLNKMFNGSDIDNE
-406 IDNDINS
+406 INS
-413 NVNRDG
+413 DVDRDG
-419 LGLLVSKDLVN
+419 LGLLVTKNLVS
-430 LLNGTITVNSYYGSG
+430 LLGGTITVSSYYGSG
-445 SVFTINIPQ
+445 SVFTIKIPQ
-454 KLKNELEIV
+454 RLKNELETI
-463 EQTNTTKFNN
+463 EQTNTTKFIN
-473 KKVLLV
+473 KRILLV

-484 NNRILKRLLKIY
+484 NNRILKRLLNIY
-496 NIELD
+496 DIELD

-511 KINNGEQYDLIFMD
+511 KINNGEHYDLILMD
-525 IMMPDINGI
+525 IMMPDMNGI

-559 TSRNK
+559 TSKNK
-564 YLKSG
+564 YIKAG
-569 FTDYLAKP
+569 FTDYIPKP
-577 FKKEELEEKLKYL
+577 FKKEELEQKLKEL
-590 LGE
+590 LGD

>member
-1 MNTIYI
+1 MKTIYI

-34 FFILSLSLLIGFILE
+34 FFILTLSLLIGYILE
-49 LIINFLSTLALKP
+49 LSINFLSTISLKP
-62 IILEAYTK
+62 IVLETYTK

-75 IVCWFSI
+75 IICWFSI

-95 TLNKPIMIMYAL
+95 TLNKSIMIMYAL
-107 LTIVSSISIMLLP
+107 LTIVSSVSIILLP
-120 LNVDTSNFIYLSGN
+120 IDIDTNNFIYLSGN
-134 SINIFKVLLPAMI
+134 SINIFKVLLPCMLCI
-147 CTLFIRTILN
+147 LFLRTILN
-157 RKVISITKCN
+157 RKVISITKYN
-167 YIYVALTLLSIFT
+167 YIYVALVLLSISS

-187 LNVITTILLFITY
+187 LNIITTILLFITY

-210 LKEYEIINNLRLK
+210 LKEYEIINNLRLR
-223 ALKANTNKTD
+223 ALKANMNKTD

-239 HELRTPLTSIISS
+239 HELRTPLSSIISS

-257 SYDLSQEL
+257 SYNLPPEF
-265 KDNLNDIIDSS
+265 KDSLNDIIDSS
-276 NSLLDIVGNVI
+276 SSLLDIVGNVI
-287 DINKIENKIYD
+287 DINKIENKVYD
-298 LKEKNYD
+298 IKEKDYS
-305 IRDVVEK
+305 IKETVEK

-325 VVFKYSVSD
+325 VVFKYSISES
-334 NTPSNLFG
+334 TPQNLFG
-342 DKTKIKEIINNI
+342 DKTKIKEIINNV

-367 SLTINSVLD
+367 SLTINSEIVS
-376 NDICNL
+376 DICNL

-394 TEDLNKIFNGNE
+394 SEDLNKIFNGND

-413 NVNRDG
+413 DVDSDG
-419 LGLLVSKDLVN
+419 LGLLVTKDLVS
-430 LLNGTITVNSYYGSG
+430 LLGGTITVNSYYGSG
-445 SVFTINIPQ
+445 SVFTIKIPQ
-454 KLKNELEIV
+454 RLKNELETI

-473 KKVLLV
+473 KRILLV

-496 NIELD
+496 DIELD

-511 KINNGEQYDLIFMD
+511 KINNGEQYDLILMD
-525 IMMPDINGI
+525 IMMPDMNGI

-549 VIALTADALS
+549 VVALTADALS
-559 TSRNK
+559 TSKNK
-564 YLKSG
+564 YLKVG
-569 FTDYLAKP
+569 FTDYIPKP
-577 FKKEELEEKLKYL
+577 FKKEELEQKLKEL
-590 LGE
+590 LGD

>member
-1 MNTIYI
+1 MKTIYI

-34 FFILSLSLLIGFILE
+34 FFILTLSLLIGYILE
-49 LIINFLSTLALKP
+49 LSINFLSTISLKP
-62 IILEAYTK
+62 IVLETYTK

-75 IVCWFSI
+75 IICWFSI

-95 TLNKPIMIMYAL
+95 TLNKSIMIMYAL
-107 LTIVSSISIMLLP
+107 LTIVSSVSIILLP
-120 LNVDTSNFIYLSGN
+120 IDIDTNNFIYLSGN
-134 SINIFKVLLPAMI
+134 SINIFKVLLPCMLCI
-147 CTLFIRTILN
+147 LFLRTILN
-157 RKVISITKCN
+157 RKVISITKYN
-167 YIYVALTLLSIFT
+167 YIYVALVLLSICS

-187 LNVITTILLFITY
+187 LNIITTILLFITY

-210 LKEYEIINNLRLK
+210 LKEYEIINNLRLR
-223 ALKANTNKTD
+223 ALKANMNKTD

-239 HELRTPLTSIISS
+239 HELRTPLSSIISS

-257 SYDLSQEL
+257 SYNLPPEF
-265 KDNLNDIIDSS
+265 KDSLNDIIDSS
-276 NSLLDIVGNVI
+276 SSLLDIVGNVI
-287 DINKIENKIYD
+287 DINKIENKVYD
-298 LKEKNYD
+298 IKEKDYS
-305 IRDVVEK
+305 IKETVEK

-325 VVFKYSVSD
+325 VVFKYSISES
-334 NTPSNLFG
+334 TPQNLFG
-342 DKTKIKEIINNI
+342 DKTKIKEIINNV
-354 LDNSFKYTNKGSI
+354 LNNSFKYTNKGSI
-367 SLTINSVLD
+367 SLTINSEIVS
-376 NDICNL
+376 DICNL

-394 TEDLNKIFNGNE
+394 SEDLNKIFNGND

-413 NVNRDG
+413 DVDSDG
-419 LGLLVSKDLVN
+419 LGLLVTKDLVS
-430 LLNGTITVNSYYGSG
+430 LLGGTITVNSYYGSG
-445 SVFTINIPQ
+445 SVFTIKIPQ
-454 KLKNELEIV
+454 RLKNELETI

-473 KKVLLV
+473 KRILLV

-496 NIELD
+496 DIELD

-511 KINNGEQYDLIFMD
+511 KINNGEQYDLILMD
-525 IMMPDINGI
+525 IMMPDMNGI

-549 VIALTADALS
+549 VVALTADALS
-559 TSRNK
+559 TSKNK
-564 YLKSG
+564 YLKVG
-569 FTDYLAKP
+569 FTDYIAKP
-577 FKKEELEEKLKYL
+577 FKKEELEQKLKEL
-590 LGE
+590 LGD

>member
-13 TLLLIL
+13 TFLLIL
-19 VFKIKKQNNLLSNNT
+19 VFKIKKQNDLLSNNT

-167 YIYVALTLLSIFT
+167 YIYVALTLLSICT

-257 SYDLSQEL
+257 SYDLPQEL
-265 KDNLNDIIDSS
+265 KSNLNDIIDSS

-394 TEDLNKIFNGNE
+394 AEDLNKIFNGNE

-454 KLKNELEIV
+454 KLNNELEIV

-511 KINNGEQYDLIFMD
+511 KINNGEQYDLILMD

-559 TSRNK
+559 TSKNK
-564 YLKSG
+564 YLKVG

>member
-19 VFKIKKQNNLLSNNT
+19 VFKIKKKNNLLSNNT

-49 LIINFLSTLALKP
+49 LIINFLSTLTLKP
-62 IILEAYTK
+62 VMLEVYTK

-95 TLNKPIMIMYAL
+95 TLNKTIMILYAL
-107 LTIVSSISIMLLP
+107 LTLVSSLSIILLP
-120 LNVDTSNFIYLSGN
+120 LNIDTTNFIYLSGN
-134 SINIFKVLLPAMI
+134 SINIFKVLLPSMLCI
-147 CTLFIRTILN
+147 LFLRTILN
-157 RKVISITKCN
+157 RNVISITKCN
-167 YIYVALTLLSIFT
+167 YIYVALILLSICT

-187 LNVITTILLFITY
+187 LNIITTILLFITY

-210 LKEYEIINNLRLK
+210 LKEYEIINNLRLR
-223 ALKANTNKTD
+223 ALKANMNKTD

-239 HELRTPLTSIISS
+239 HELRTPLASIISS

-257 SYDLSQEL
+257 NYNLPPEF
-265 KDNLNDIIDSS
+265 KDTINDIVDSS
-276 NSLLDIVGNVI
+276 SSLLDIVGNVI

-298 LKEKNYD
+298 LKEKNYS
-305 IRDVVEK
+305 IKETVEK

-325 VVFKYSVSD
+325 VIFKYFISE
-334 NTPSNLFG
+334 NTPQNLFG
-342 DKTKIKEIINNI
+342 DKTKIKEIINNV
-354 LDNSFKYTNKGSI
+354 LDNSFKYTDKGSI
-367 SLTINSVLD
+367 SLTINSEIVS
-376 NDICNL
+376 DICNL

-394 TEDLNKIFNGNE
+394 SEDLNKIFNGSDIDNE
-406 IDNDINS
+406 INS
-413 NVNRDG
+413 DVDRDG
-419 LGLLVSKDLVN
+419 LGLLITKDLVS
-430 LLNGTITVNSYYGSG
+430 LLGGTITVCSYYGSG
-445 SVFTINIPQ
+445 SVFTIKIPQ
-454 KLKNELEIV
+454 RLKNELETI
-463 EQTNTTKFNN
+463 EQTNTTKFIN
-473 KKVLLV
+473 KRILLV

-484 NNRILKRLLKIY
+484 NNRILKRLLNIY
-496 NIELD
+496 DIELD

-511 KINNGEQYDLIFMD
+511 KINNGEHYDLILMD
-525 IMMPDINGI
+525 IMMPDMNGI

-549 VIALTADALS
+549 VVALTADALS
-559 TSRNK
+559 TSKNK
-564 YLKSG
+564 YIKVG
-569 FTDYLAKP
+569 FTDYIPKP
-577 FKKEELEEKLKYL
+577 FKKEELEQKLKEL
-590 LGE
+590 LGD